1 MTNTTL
7 FETKGDVPVITN
19 SSLNN
24 GVSAYVGLEPTEK
37 GNMITY
43 SDTTTSEGI
52 FYQPRDFVGYSHIQ
66 GLYPLVYENKWN
78 RYSLLYF
85 VSVFRKASFGKFD
98 YGNKFNRKIA
108 KEMCVL
114 LPVLPTSCHAEP
126 LGEVS
131 QSAESAIYSSN
142 ATQSYKIAFDYIES
156 FIKAIQKECIKNLV
170 LWQERESQA
179 YSDIV
184 CN

>member
-7 FETKGDVPVITN
+7 FETKGDVPVVTN

-24 GVSAYVGLEPTEK
+24 GVSAYVGLDPTEK

-66 GLYPLVYENKWN
+66 GLYPLVHKDKWN

-108 KEMCVL
+108 KEMRVL
-114 LPVLPTSCHAEP
+114 LPILDSKN
-126 LGEVS
+126 
-131 QSAESAIYSSN
+131 IN
-142 ATQSYKIAFDYIES
+142 FDFMES
-156 FIKAIQKECIKNLV
+156 FIKAIQKECIKSVV
-170 LWQERESQA
+170 LWQKREVKA
-179 YSDIV
+179 YKQV
-184 CN
+184 LEKQ